1 MIRFELQL
9 SLTQK
14 KKSVYFS
21 HRRLIYGKMASVE
34 SPRVKSLGCLL
45 FCPYLA
51 WQGVGDGES
60 GGLLQTER
68 RLGKLRLWWQ
78 ATTHLF

>member
-14 KKSVYFS
+14 KKICVFFPPQAYLWKDGL
-21 HRRLIYGKMASVE
+21 RGKSQSEV
-34 SPRVKSLGCLL
+34 LGCLL
-45 FCPYLA
+45 FRPYLA

-60 GGLLQTER
+60 GAR